1 MAKILIVEDDDA
13 IRMIIS
19 EWVEIFGHTPIM
31 CQNGKEGL
39 DALKNEKDVELILT
53 DIIMPEMD
61 GREMV
66 KIIRSDRHHKSL
78 PILIISGAVSLEDIS
93 PMLKK
98 WNTEFLPKPVK
109 SKALKEHID
118 KLLSFNK

>member
-39 DALKNEKDVELILT
+39 DALKNEKDVELIPYGYHHAPRWT
-53 DIIMPEMD
+53 A
-61 GREMV
+61 GRW
-66 KIIRSDRHHKSL
+66 
-78 PILIISGAVSLEDIS
+78 
-93 PMLKK
+93 LK
-98 WNTEFLPKPVK
+98 
-109 SKALKEHID
+109 
-118 KLLSFNK
+118 